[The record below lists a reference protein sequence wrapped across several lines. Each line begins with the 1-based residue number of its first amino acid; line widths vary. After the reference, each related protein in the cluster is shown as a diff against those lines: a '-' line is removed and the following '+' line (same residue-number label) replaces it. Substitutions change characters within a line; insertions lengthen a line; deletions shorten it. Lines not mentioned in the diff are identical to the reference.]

1 MEVTNRFKGLDLLDR
16 VPEVYHFVKCISKG
30 TSNIHFVLM
39 SNGQALKNNIWTS
52 EDEYLVS
59 QNAFGCCRK
68 ILDFLSKSI

>member
-1 MEVTNRFKGLDLLDR
+1 MQGIRSDR

-39 SNGQALKNNIWTS
+39 SNGQVLKNNIRTS
-52 EDEYLVS
+52 GDEYLLSVS
-59 QNAFGCCRK
+59 LNAFGCCRK